1 MKAIVRLAY
10 NGNNVLQYFDSVE
23 CESVLDF
30 VESMNKQHGI
40 NTLTKD
46 IEFIPNVY
54 EVKDYLKRQRLF
66 FSMFQI
72 AVFKLTTTL
81 YVDDIIFYDKLQL
94 FTSESKTLYWIVGN
108 GFSYLLPNKISFSI
122 EALGDMIRDGA
133 SIYKININKGTID
146 DITKTIMERE
156 LVC

>member
-1 MKAIVRLAY
+1 MKAIVRLVY
-10 NGNNVLQYFDSVE
+10 NENNVLQYFDSVE

-40 NTLTKD
+40 NTLVKN
-46 IEFIPNVY
+46 IEFIPNIY

-94 FTSESKTLYWIVGN
+94 FTTTSSVLYWIIGSSY
-108 GFSYLLPNKISFSI
+108 SYLLSNINFSK
-122 EALGDMIRDGA
+122 EVLDGMIKEGA

-156 LVC
+156 VVC